1 MFCLLS
7 HCSLFQHI
15 TVIRMELVWVDSA
28 YYCPK
33 YSNPFGIA
41 NVVARY
47 FQRRLLY
54 VPTILVPSRLQRASK
69 MVSPQEHS
77 QTASEIIPI
86 SKHSGFFICWQHQPL
101 TFYLQLSNDSFQN
114 NISHILLLQGREFSG
129 NRKVKQHL
137 FSCPH
142 YSCASVGL
150 PGMLLGLEWGRL
162 PRTPV

>member
-54 VPTILVPSRLQRASK
+54 VPTILVPSRLQRG
-69 MVSPQEHS
+69 MH
-77 QTASEIIPI
+77 
-86 SKHSGFFICWQHQPL
+86 L
-101 TFYLQLSNDSFQN
+101 NLQN
-114 NISHILLLQGREFSG
+114 NVSLFFFPPCFSSIIIRLSLDPNLVTSTGVG
-129 NRKVKQHL
+129 NLWECLYVL
-137 FSCPH
+137 
-142 YSCASVGL
+142 
-150 PGMLLGLEWGRL
+150 
-162 PRTPV
+162 